1 MFIYKENSDMNVK
14 DLLVFS
20 CFILIHSTGFTQA
33 KDAYKIYTSDGASA
47 DYTAMAE
54 KAGRADVIF
63 FGELH
68 DNPIAHWLQFELTK
82 DLFVIHGEHLKIGA
96 EMFEA
101 DNQLILNEYLLGL
114 ISESRFEN
122 EARLWPN
129 YQTDYKPILE
139 FAKANNLS
147 FIATNIPRRYAS
159 VVASKGFDGLKEL
172 SKEALTYIAPLPVA
186 YDLELEGYR
195 SMMNM
200 DHGMGD
206 NENFPKA
213 QAIKDATMAHF
224 IANNMKKKDV
234 MLHLNGAYH
243 SQNFEGIVWYLTKE
257 NKRTS
262 IITIHTVL
270 QDDINELEEDYE
282 NSADFILVVP
292 TSMTK
297 TY

>member
-1 MFIYKENSDMNVK
+1 MNIK
-14 DLLVFS
+14 DLLVLS
-20 CFILIHSTGFTQA
+20 CFILIHSAGITQEKA
-33 KDAYKIYTSDGASA
+33 AYKIYTSAGATT
-47 DYTAMAE
+47 DYTDMAE

-68 DNPIAHWLQFELTK
+68 DNPIGHWLQFELTK
-82 DLFVIHGEHLKIGA
+82 DLFAIHGEHLKIGA

-114 ISESRFEN
+114 ISESRFES

-139 FAKANNLS
+139 FARANNLS

-159 VVASKGFDGLKEL
+159 VVASNGFDGLKDL
-172 SKEALTYIAPLPVA
+172 SKKALTYIAPLPVA
-186 YDLELEGYR
+186 YDPELEGYK
-195 SMMNM
+195 SMLNM
-200 DHGMGD
+200 GHGMGD

-224 IANNMKKKDV
+224 ISDNMKKKDV

-262 IITIHTVL
+262 ILTIHTVL
-270 QDDINELEEDYE
+270 QDDINELNEDYK